1 MTKYKFYKDGSLERP
16 KNISKEQF
24 ISASYGDEFDL
35 QLTDSRISRYYFTG
49 SSAYNSEDYK
59 KIKSLKNVI
68 NYYSGLHD
76 LYNFN
81 NYIYEPVCFLGVNSQ
96 YLGSGINRGS
106 VRLNVYVSG
115 ALVDYAQDFKENGIL
130 SSSKNGEI
138 GIVLYREGIFLLN
151 NTSSL
156 SNEDFFIEGETQ
168 KAKWSNFL
176 GTSNSS
182 YLNYETQFS
191 CNESVETNSFLI
203 TINKNELNHSNNL
216 TYLQSGSYSYTTGSN
231 IFLENPKLTIKNV
244 VESPFVSGT
253 ANFEKETYI
262 TKIALYDNDKKLLA
276 VASLANPLRKTEN
289 REFLIKLRL
298 DI

>member
-16 KNISKEQF
+16 KNISKEEF

-35 QLTDSRISRYYFTG
+35 RLTDSRISRYYFTG
-49 SSAYNSEDYK
+49 TIGYNNEDYK
-59 KIKSLKNVI
+59 KIKSLKNTI
-68 NYYSGLHD
+68 NYYSGLHN

-81 NYIYEPVCFLGVNSQ
+81 NFLNKPVCFLGINSQ

-106 VRLNVYVSG
+106 VRLAVYVSG
-115 ALVDYAQDFKENGIL
+115 TLVDYVEDFKENGIL
-130 SSSKNGEI
+130 SSSKHGEI
-138 GIVLYREGIFLLN
+138 GVVLYREGIFLLT

-156 SNEDFFIEGETQ
+156 STEDFFIEGETQ
-168 KAKWSNFL
+168 KVKWSNFL

-191 CNESVETNSFLI
+191 CNENVESNSFLI
-203 TINKNELNHSNNL
+203 TINKNELNHSNNS

-231 IFLENPKLTIKNV
+231 IFLENYNLTIKNI

-262 TKIALYDNDKKLLA
+262 TKIGLYDNDKKLLA

-289 REFLIKLRL
+289 REFLIKLKL